1 MENHPKKRF
10 KKGMSGNPEGR
21 PKRTASAKQS
31 FQEVFA
37 KKIQATV
44 DGKKQYI
51 NGMEALFLQLRAKR
65 MQVIS
70 KLFVSS

>member
-1 MENHPKKRF
+1 
-10 KKGMSGNPEGR
+10 MSGNPEGR
-21 PKRTASAKQS
+21 PKRTASVKQS
-31 FQEVFA
+31 FHEVFA
-37 KKIQATV
+37 KKIPATV